1 MAIQLHLAVDDLH
14 KSLPPSVSS
23 ASLIFHE
30 EHDVLGELDK
40 KMRDIEAQI
49 QDALIRAVN
58 AQEEEEGGENET
70 VQDALQPHAA
80 EVASISSGTLGL
92 SLAME
97 VNETTTATEDEGDEP
112 LENPTENIHRGEKET
127 TLASKESVEKPPYT
141 LEQFYVNLDTM
152 EDYLEQHPEQLP
164 FEGLEEK
171 REVVQVHGF
180 CLVMGID

>member
-1 MAIQLHLAVDDLH
+1 V
-14 KSLPPSVSS
+14 PS

-49 QDALIRAVN
+49 QEALIRAVN
-58 AQEEEEGGENET
+58 AHEEDEENEM
-70 VQDALQPHAA
+70 AENKPHAA

-97 VNETTTATEDEGDEP
+97 VNETTTATEDEGDGPLVKPAENMHQGAKGAETLKGAP
-112 LENPTENIHRGEKET
+112 LEK
-127 TLASKESVEKPPYT
+127 APYT

-152 EDYLEQHPEQLP
+152 EDYIEQHPEHLP

-171 REVVQVHGF
+171 REVIQVRGSF
-180 CLVMGID
+180 LMPMVIV